1 MRKRRGEWGAD
12 AGKRGRR
19 DGDGHKRITSRGEG
33 ERGEK
38 GVGEGGGGADA
49 VRTCARISMCK
60 RTKSNAHLFGNCL
73 HRDI

>member
-38 GVGEGGGGADA
+38 GMGEGGGGAGGRSTN
-49 VRTCARISMCK
+49 VR
-60 RTKSNAHLFGNCL
+60 AHIYVQAHKIKCTF
-73 HRDI
+73 IW